1 MTPTGDT
8 KPKLLF
14 YEPGASWYWV
24 LTGPLAAVSVLL
36 LEISSGAG
44 VGLITPAIFLV
55 MVSAFVALQVKA
67 ARIHTSVELTHD
79 ALRQGT
85 ETIRLAEIVKIY
97 PEADGRETSG
107 EEPAKWQSA
116 RTLGELVG
124 VPRGRVGIGL
134 KLTGG
139 RTAQAWARRHQQLRA
154 ALIRWFRSG
163 SGPWILMSP
172 TSTVTTPGQR
182 GDRPLPGRG
191 RTVPGLCRAC
201 RICGELVADPLHR
214 GRRARHRRP
223 AGHPVGGLS
232 PATVG
237 ADPAA
242 GDDRRRVVGGGD
254 GQVAARASW
263 LERTSGRLEP
273 ASARRL
279 VSLSRLRGSLPLLL
293 DRALVCVGSG
303 W

>member
-124 VPRGRVGIGL
+124 VPRPGGNRAEADRRPHRPGL
-134 KLTGG
+134 GASSSTAAGG
-139 RTAQAWARRHQQLRA
+139 ADSA
-154 ALIRWFRSG
+154 G
-163 SGPWILMSP
+163 SG
-172 TSTVTTPGQR
+172 
-182 GDRPLPGRG
+182 
-191 RTVPGLCRAC
+191 
-201 RICGELVADPLHR
+201 
-214 GRRARHRRP
+214 
-223 AGHPVGGLS
+223 
-232 PATVG
+232 
-237 ADPAA
+237 
-242 GDDRRRVVGGGD
+242 
-254 GQVAARASW
+254 AARA
-263 LERTSGRLEP
+263 
-273 ASARRL
+273 
-279 VSLSRLRGSLPLLL
+279 RGF
-293 DRALVCVGSG
+293 
-303 W
+303 